1 MVKQRILSLLM
12 AGALLIGTAVPAYAA
27 EDEFGG
33 LAPSYPTSSDRRL
46 PEDEPP
52 EDDVGG
58 LAGTESEPAEEK
70 KPSRPAPADDIGGLA
85 DPNAVPK
92 KDKDED
98 DGESEEKPGE
108 SESDEGKIL
117 AGVTL
122 DSTNH
127 IAYVSGSGGEFPT
140 FRPSDGV
147 TRGAAAVMLFRLL
160 PKNAVSSS
168 SVTYSDVAADA
179 WYGPAARIMGT
190 LGVIRPVETE
200 FLPDELLTRGEFI
213 RYVASFFPL
222 RTDADLPPDVPETNE
237 NALYIRSA
245 LAYGWVQG
253 GSDGT
258 FRPGELLT
266 RAAAVSILNRALGRK
281 ADQAY
286 IAAHHPAFYLDVS
299 PDAWYYYDILE
310 ASTAHEHSGAET
322 WTSHTARTE
331 VPANGFHLLSGW
343 LYYYDAAQ
351 GDIVRNRSVGNF
363 PFDASGHF
371 TSGNA
376 ELDGKLH
383 QIVKTRTSES
393 MTQPE
398 KLRALYVYTRD
409 SFKYL
414 RRPAYAM
421 GAHDFMV
428 TDALRILNTGY
439 GNCYCYASLFWFLSR
454 WIGYDSVIYSGTV
467 GQNRAPHSWV
477 EIQFDGKW
485 YIYDTELEMAYHRK
499 GRYDI
504 NLYHY
509 IDHNNGWR
517 YIRPKS

>member
-1 MVKQRILSLLM
+1 MVKQRILALLM
-12 AGALLIGTAVPAYAA
+12 AGVLLVGTAVPAYAA
-27 EDEFGG
+27 SEDESGGTASSNSTPSEQLPEDDIGG
-33 LAPSYPTSSDRRL
+33 LAETKTE
-46 PEDEPP
+46 ED
-52 EDDVGG
+52 
-58 LAGTESEPAEEK
+58 PAEEK
-70 KPSRPAPADDIGGLA
+70 RPPKPAPADDIGGLA
-85 DPNAVPK
+85 DPNAAQK
-92 KDKDED
+92 EDED
-98 DGESEEKPGE
+98 EDNDSDSEETPSE
-108 SESDEGKIL
+108 SESLEGKIL

-127 IAYVSGSGGEFPT
+127 IAYVSGSGGQFPT
-140 FRPSDGV
+140 FRPSEGV
-147 TRGAAAVMLFRLL
+147 TRAAAAVMLFRLL
-160 PKNAVSSS
+160 PQNAVPSPSAD
-168 SVTYSDVAADA
+168 YSDVSANA
-179 WYGPAARIMGT
+179 WYGPAARTMGT
-190 LGVIRPVETE
+190 LGVVRPDETE
-200 FLPDELLTRGEFI
+200 FLPNEFLTRGEFI
-213 RYVASFFPL
+213 RYAASFFPL
-222 RTDADLPPDVPETNE
+222 RTDADLLADVPETDE
-237 NALYIRSA
+237 NAPYIRSA

-258 FRPGELLT
+258 FRPDDPLT
-266 RAAAVSILNRALGRK
+266 RAAAVTILNRALGRT
-281 ADQAY
+281 ADKAY

-299 PDAWYYYDILE
+299 PNTWYYYDILE
-310 ASTAHEHSGAET
+310 ASIAHQHSGSET

-331 VPANGFHLLSGW
+331 TPANGFHLLSGW

-351 GDIVRNRSVGNF
+351 GDIVRNRSIGNF
-363 PFDASGHF
+363 PFNAMGRF
-371 TSGNA
+371 TSGDA
-376 ELDGKLH
+376 GLDEKLH
-383 QIVKTRTSES
+383 QIVKTQTNDS
-393 MTQPE
+393 MTQSE

-454 WIGYDSVIYSGTV
+454 WIGFDSVIYSGTV

-504 NLYHY
+504 NLYHF
-509 IDHNNGWR
+509 IDRGNGWR
-517 YIRPKS
+517 YVRPKS